1 MNNIKAVLGQN
12 IRHFRK
18 ELNWTQEKL
27 AELSG
32 ISVPFMTQIELGRKS
47 ASLEVIENIA
57 QALGVT
63 YEKLFSGNTDNIAF
77 SNYSIHLLEKNL
89 IETVTDIIHNGF
101 MQLN

>member
-63 YEKLFSGNTDNIAF
+63 YEKLFSGDRK
-77 SNYSIHLLEKNL
+77 S
-89 IETVTDIIHNGF
+89 VV
-101 MQLN
+101 